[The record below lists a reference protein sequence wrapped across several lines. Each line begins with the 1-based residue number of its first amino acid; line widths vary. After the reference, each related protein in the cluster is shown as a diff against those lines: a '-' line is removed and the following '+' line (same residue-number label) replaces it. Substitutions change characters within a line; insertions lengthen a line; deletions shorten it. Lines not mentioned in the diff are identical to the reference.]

1 MMKKILYMALPL
13 MAIHTSAQAITPVFA
28 DIQQNVQ
35 QALIE
40 GQNAVAVA
48 QTQLTEIQTVK
59 TTALNGYAGVKN
71 AVSNLEQLP
80 QMYLS
85 SFESKANGL
94 LNGTMQS
101 VLGKDV
107 VGDWSARDLMGLDL
121 EKIKRMSQQELGNLT
136 QEQLRALLGEQ
147 LSSKLSVTQMQNI
160 AQDPKKALSLLD
172 GLSRAKQVQQGAQ
185 YKPTKGLEGL
195 GMKGSTGINTT
206 SVQTTSMGPDGNRS
220 DAFNGTGNA
229 STAQFAESQEVFTE
243 MRTRIEEKLQLP
255 KTQED
260 MLNLTSAQAAEI
272 ALLQT
277 EAQKDLGIQGL
288 AMAWIRQEV
297 TKQRLPKQEEAIT
310 KLFNEKATDE
320 RGTIQVVSA
329 LSIMTAEAQN
339 YASTVYAVD
348 LTANGTQVN
357 KRTGSS
363 STPMLSKEELGDT
376 STASTNTT
384 TQQGGTST
392 SAEASTNGTTT
403 AQ

>member
-357 KRTGSS
+357 KYLAYILIRN
-363 STPMLSKEELGDT
+363 ST
-376 STASTNTT
+376 
-384 TQQGGTST
+384 Q
-392 SAEASTNGTTT
+392 
-403 AQ
+403 